1 MKKLHSVRLSEAQR
15 VECQDRVKKL
25 EGSPQLVRRAQMLL
39 WLDEE
44 GQGCWTDRKV
54 VEALRRRFA
63 AEGFERALHRKLRA
77 QPPRPKKLDG
87 RQEAEIAALA
97 MSTPPTGCG
106 SWSLR
111 LLAER
116 VVELEIVDSISHE
129 TIRRTL
135 KKRHA
140 DRSEDAAMGD
150 SAEGERARRMAR
162 RLEIVYTPK
171 HGSWLNVAECEL
183 SAMTR
188 QCLNG
193 RRIGNLKDL
202 RLKVEAWA
210 ERTNGNAV
218 STGS

>member
-1 MKKLHSVRLSEAQR
+1 MKKMHSVRLSEAQR

-39 WLDEE
+39 WLDEG
-44 GQGCWTDRKV
+44 GQGWTDRKV
-54 VEALRRRFA
+54 VEACGCNKSTVEALRRRFA

-135 KKRHA
+135 KKKTCRPL
-140 DRSEDAAMGD
+140 G
-150 SAEGERARRMAR
+150 
-162 RLEIVYTPK
+162 RL
-171 HGSWLNVAECEL
+171 S
-183 SAMTR
+183 
-188 QCLNG
+188 NG
-193 RRIGNLKDL
+193 
-202 RLKVEAWA
+202 
-210 ERTNGNAV
+210 
-218 STGS
+218 